1 MDSTHSTLSLSTI
14 SPISILSQP
23 PNSLLR
29 RSRAGQQKPLQEAL
43 AIREKANSQTI
54 SRTSKGEREPG
65 SITVSLYK
73 GMSYP
78 PTSELSQFREVSP
91 TTWIMVI
98 DGSLVFRLA
107 VKAHLR
113 FSAYFEQSA
122 NFFLQAP
129 TSSAKLA
136 FKREGDNVRLYTL
149 PNATDQNFPAYAGLE
164 REILRAEETRVTL
177 EDCTSRDTR
186 HPGEDVGMMM
196 MLNSATTWSTIGRP
210 FKTMRYSNLSTP

>member
-1 MDSTHSTLSLSTI
+1 MSDDRKIYKKDLHLFRPPPFQVIAFLDLRLSRLVFWTVLTRLCRFLQ
-14 SPISILSQP
+14 SPRFPFRSQP

-29 RSRAGQQKPLQEAL
+29 RSRAGLKKPLQKAL
-43 AIREKANSQTI
+43 VIREKANSQTI

-65 SITVSLYK
+65 SITESLYK

-91 TTWIMVI
+91 ATWIMVI

-122 NFFLQAP
+122 KFFYKPLQARR
-129 TSSAKLA
+129 SSHSRGKATMY
-136 FKREGDNVRLYTL
+136 GCILYRTQQIKI
-149 PNATDQNFPAYAGLE
+149 PQ
-164 REILRAEETRVTL
+164 RMQV
-177 EDCTSRDTR
+177 
-186 HPGEDVGMMM
+186 
-196 MLNSATTWSTIGRP
+196 
-210 FKTMRYSNLSTP
+210 